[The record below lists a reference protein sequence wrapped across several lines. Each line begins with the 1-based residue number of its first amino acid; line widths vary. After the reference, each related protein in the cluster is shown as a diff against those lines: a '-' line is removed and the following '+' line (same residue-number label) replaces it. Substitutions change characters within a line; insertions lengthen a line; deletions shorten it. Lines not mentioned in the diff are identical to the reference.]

1 MKDHTDTV
9 TIDLL
14 GGKRPRGRPATGC
27 AMTPAERKRLQRE
40 RAGRVTFTV
49 ELPEDLVDQFNEF
62 LRFKD
67 LTKSEVIEK
76 LIRSQLLRK
85 R

>member
-1 MKDHTDTV
+1 MKDNHDSV

-27 AMTPAERKRLQRE
+27 AMTAAERKRLQRE

-67 LTKSEVIEK
+67 LTKSAVIEK
-76 LIRSQLLRK
+76 LLRSQLLRK